1 MPRSIMVIDDTPAI
15 LELYQD
21 LLSDEGYAVASYD
34 RPLRTL
40 AEVERVRPDLII
52 IDYLMSGEKVGW
64 TLLQMLQASPA
75 TAGIPLI
82 LCTAATNEV
91 AEIRDQLRQLGVRL
105 LRKPFEIDELVG
117 VVSEALSQPPAGRPA
132 AVGRC

>member
-21 LLSDEGYAVASYD
+21 LLTDEGHAVTSYD

-40 AEVERVRPDLII
+40 AEVERVGPDLII
-52 IDYLMSGEKVGW
+52 VDYLMGGEKAGW
-64 TLLQMLQASPA
+64 ALLQMIQANPK

-82 LCTAATNEV
+82 LCTAATNDV
-91 AEIRDQLRQLGVRL
+91 LEIRDQLQRLGVRL
-105 LRKPFEIDELVG
+105 LRKPFEIDELIG
-117 VVSEALSQPPAGRPA
+117 VVNEALNQPRAA
-132 AVGRC
+132 AVGHR